1 MELLLVAIGTFG
13 FVGGLSLLFLAPKI
27 ESEEEI
33 IQKRLAAIS
42 GGSTK
47 AANGQLLV
55 NDGEKTFWE
64 QTADF
69 FLGEQELPERY
80 TAVGRTLH
88 QAGFSGDRAV
98 RIFWGV
104 CFCSTIAFATAAF
117 LLASFSFAPFSSTLI
132 LVLVAAAVGYL
143 LPHSNIRRKAKQRML
158 EIQETFPDTLDLLVV
173 CVEAGLG
180 VDNALVKVAEEQHSQ
195 GLAVGDEMLL
205 MTREMQAGL
214 ARREAMTRLADRL
227 DLEEV
232 RGLTAFLVQTEEIGG
247 SIARSLRIYAE
258 TMRQKRIQ
266 KAEEAARKLVVKLLL
281 PLAFCILPALFCV
294 IFAPPAVN
302 IAKVFQSIPTIRGR

>member
-1 MELLLVAIGTFG
+1 MNMELLLVAIGTFG
-13 FVGGLSLLFLAPKI
+13 LVGGLSLLFLAPKVD
-27 ESEEEI
+27 SEEEV

-42 GGSTK
+42 EGSTR
-47 AANGQLLV
+47 ANGQLLI
-55 NDGEKTFWE
+55 GGSEKTFWE
-64 QTADF
+64 QTANF
-69 FLGEQELPERY
+69 FLGNQELPERY
-80 TAVGRTLH
+80 TTIGRTLH
-88 QAGFSGDRAV
+88 QAGYSGERAI

-104 CFCSTIAFATAAF
+104 CFFSTIAFAAATF
-117 LLASFSFAPFSSTLI
+117 LLASLSFAPFSSTL
-132 LVLVAAAVGYL
+132 LLVAAAAGVGYL
-143 LPHSNIRRKAKQRML
+143 LPHSNVRRKAKQRMV
-158 EIQETFPDTLDLLVV
+158 EIRETFPDTLDLLVV

-180 VDNALVKVAEEQHSQ
+180 VDNALVKVAEEQQGQ
-195 GLAVGDEMLL
+195 GLAAGDELLL

-214 ARREAMTRLADRL
+214 ARREALTRLADRL

-232 RGLTAFLVQTEEIGG
+232 RGLTVFLVQTEEIGG

-266 KAEEAARKLVVKLLL
+266 KAEEAARKLVIKLLL

-302 IAKVFQSIPTIRGR
+302 IVKVFQHFSR